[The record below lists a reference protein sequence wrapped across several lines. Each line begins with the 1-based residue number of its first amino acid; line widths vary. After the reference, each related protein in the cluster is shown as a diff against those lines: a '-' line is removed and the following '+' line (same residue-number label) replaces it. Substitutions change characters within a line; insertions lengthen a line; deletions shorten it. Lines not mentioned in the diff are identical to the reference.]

1 MKKNNLRITLILY
14 CILIVVFIVSLSI
27 GRYQTDIANLLKNTA
42 ARNQLALVVINIRL
56 PRAIAALFIGAA
68 LATAGTVFQTLFR
81 NPMASPATLG
91 ASSGAAFGALLA
103 IFLEQSYGVVIATAF
118 FGGLLSIVVVI
129 GVIRHLNIEP
139 MLGLILT
146 GMVVS
151 SLFGGLNSLLKLLA
165 DPLKTLPEMTYW
177 LFGSLANI
185 GYPELLIVAV
195 VIATAWLLLY
205 KLSFRINVLSMG
217 YEEAKTLG
225 VDAKM
230 TLYIS
235 VLAATLLTAAS
246 VAISGIIGWIGLVI
260 PHICR
265 KLVSQDSKWLILTA
279 SPMAAIFLL
288 VIDTLS
294 RTLYTAEIPVGILIS
309 LIGAPVFL
317 WILLRRKRHYDTF

>member
-1 MKKNNLRITLILY
+1 MKKNNLRITLTLY
-14 CILIVVFIVSLSI
+14 FTLAIVFIVSLLI
-27 GRYQTDIANLLKNTA
+27 GRYRIDIASVFDDA
-42 ARNQLALVVINIRL
+42 ATRDQLALVVINIRL
-56 PRAIAALFIGAA
+56 PRAIAALFIGTA

-103 IFLEQSYGVVIATAF
+103 IFLEQSYGVVIAMAF
-118 FGGLLSIVVVI
+118 FGGLLSIFVVI

-139 MLGLILT
+139 MLGLVLT

-151 SLFGGLNSLLKLLA
+151 SLFSGLNSLLKLLA

-185 GYPELLIVAV
+185 GYPELSIVAV
-195 VIATAWLLLY
+195 VIAMAWLLLY

-235 VLAATLLTAAS
+235 ILAATLLTAAS

-260 PHICR
+260 PHVCR
-265 KLVSQDSKWLILTA
+265 NLVSQDSKWLILAA

-288 VIDTLS
+288 IIDALS

>member
-1 MKKNNLRITLILY
+1 MKKNNLRIAFILY
-14 CILIVVFIVSLSI
+14 CTLAIVFILSLFV
-27 GRYQTDIANLLKNTA
+27 GRYQVDIATIFTDAAQRSQLL
-42 ARNQLALVVINIRL
+42 RVIVNIRL
-56 PRAIAALFIGAA
+56 PRALAALLIGAA

-103 IFLEQSYGVVIATAF
+103 IFLEQSYGVIIAMAF
-118 FGGLLSIVVVI
+118 FGGLLSIVIVI
-129 GVIRHLNIEP
+129 AVIRHLNIEP
-139 MLGLILT
+139 MLALILT

-185 GYPELLIVAV
+185 DYPELNIVAL
-195 VIATAWLLLY
+195 VIVFGGLFLY
-205 KLSFRINVLSMG
+205 KLSFRINVLAMG
-217 YEEAKTLG
+217 FDEAKTLG
-225 VDAKM
+225 VDAKL
-230 TLYIS
+230 TLYSS
-235 VLAATLLTAAS
+235 VIAATLLTAAS
-246 VAISGIIGWIGLVI
+246 VAISGIIGWIGLII

-265 KLVSQDSKWLILTA
+265 NLVSQDSKWLILTTA
-279 SPMAAIFLL
+279 PLAAVFLL
-288 VIDTLS
+288 TVDALS

-317 WILLRRKRHYDTF
+317 WILFRRRGYHDSF